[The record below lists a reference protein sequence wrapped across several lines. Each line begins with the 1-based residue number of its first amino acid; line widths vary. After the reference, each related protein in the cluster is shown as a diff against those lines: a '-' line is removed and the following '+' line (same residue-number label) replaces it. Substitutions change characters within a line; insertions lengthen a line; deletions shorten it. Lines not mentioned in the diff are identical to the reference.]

1 MLRNYGLPLL
11 LLMIA
16 LLLTACAAKSDA
28 AMEQNPAATGI
39 TIDAKMLFFAHIH
52 TPAMTKPAS

>member
-28 AMEQNPAATGI
+28 AMEQNPNSRGRFETTEETGV
-39 TIDAKMLFFAHIH
+39 KE
-52 TPAMTKPAS
+52 AS

>member
-11 LLMIA
+11 LLLIA

-39 TIDAKMLFFAHIH
+39 TMPMNWE
-52 TPAMTKPAS
+52 TV